1 MNAPKKTLPKLGAIF
16 TKHFNAGCIM
26 KDIIDIDYE
35 YSLLYERINISEDS
49 LGVKEVRKRGIMV
62 NKRILSYWYSHLLA
76 GLPIGNISLVLD
88 IMRNNPY
95 NPIQL

>member
-1 MNAPKKTLPKLGAIF
+1 
-16 TKHFNAGCIM
+16 M

-49 LGVKEVRKRGIMV
+49 LGVKETRKRGIMV
-62 NKRILSYWYSHLLA
+62 NKSISSYWHSHLLT
-76 GLPIGNISLVLD
+76 GLPICNIPLVLD